1 MYLDNERRH
10 LDALCRRYTVAE
22 TLDELCDLGS
32 ETGYVPSLYGDC
44 DLVNRSGYVPGL
56 DDYDDDVD
64 SKRHLADAYD
74 ARQQE
79 RGDPR
84 RAYRG

>member
-1 MYLDNERRH
+1 MYLDDERRH

-32 ETGYVPSLYGDC
+32 ETGYVPSLYGDR
-44 DLVNRSGYVPGL
+44 DH
-56 DDYDDDVD
+56 VD